1 MTAAEEVVAMFT
13 LSVTAV
19 TYLAVGTT
27 STNLAAAIAATPL
40 ADNHEVHK

>member
-1 MTAAEEVVAMFT
+1 MTVADEVVAMFT

-19 TYLAVGTT
+19 THLAAGTT
-27 STNLAAAIAATPL
+27 SPNLAAATVATPS